1 TATDLEDVFKAKDM
15 YNSTPTLKDDFIKQF
30 ERVLNDGP
38 PDAASVVLSV
48 LATLKNEPNLY
59 HVRQWKSFADR
70 TLASRRDRSKDSRD
84 QAQRETPR
92 LEVEPAPQ
100 LVPQAS

>member
-1 TATDLEDVFKAKDM
+1 M
-15 YNSTPTLKDDFIKQF
+15 YNDTPTSRDEFIKQF

-38 PDAASVVLSV
+38 ADAASVVLSI

-70 TLASRRDRSKDSRD
+70 TLATKPASQDSPEKPAFR
-84 QAQRETPR
+84 T
-92 LEVEPAPQ
+92 EPAPE
-100 LVPQAS
+100 LVPQTS